1 MLCECYCD
9 SLWVLQ
15 GHPTLPEADEWRTTE
30 LYCALLKETQKREQ
44 GVHPGQRRRVS
55 QVYKSGKGAPNLFP
69 EQCAKPLW
77 NNLIFLWT

>member
-44 GVHPGQRRRVS
+44 GVHSGQRRKCPRSIRVGRGHPIYS
-55 QVYKSGKGAPNLFP
+55 LSSAPSL
-69 EQCAKPLW
+69 CGT
-77 NNLIFLWT
+77 I